1 MLFRTS
7 LPALLGGALLIAS
20 ATARAAAPP
29 PAQQPAPAPT
39 PPAASATPVLHTCMP
54 DVPERERLMTL
65 DVATFDRSDTGWRLY
80 AGAKCYSQA
89 AELIE
94 GYLDSRAALRADD
107 QSILRYHAGQ
117 MLADA
122 NRADDAV
129 SELRVVLALEPQ
141 RPHPD
146 MGWTQYI
153 RGFIGF
159 LMQDRPAL
167 DKAVLEL
174 DLYAKGETGKLQAGD
189 QINLNALHGLQR
201 CYGKD
206 YAFAYSSADCR
217 DFDEV
222 DRLNQVFDKP

>member
-1 MLFRTS
+1 MSFRPSRILFA
-7 LPALLGGALLIAS
+7 PLGGALLIV
-20 ATARAAAPP
+20 ATAAHAAAPP
-29 PAQQPAPAPT
+29 PSAQPPAPA
-39 PPAASATPVLHTCMP
+39 ANATPVLHTCMP

-65 DVATFDRSDTGWRLY
+65 DVATFDRSGNGWRLY
-80 AGAKCYSQA
+80 SSAKCYSQA

-94 GYLDSRAALRADD
+94 GYLDSRASLRADD

-122 NRADDAV
+122 NRADDAI

-153 RGFIGF
+153 RGFVGF
-159 LMQDRPAL
+159 LRQDRPAL

-174 DLYAKGETGKLQAGD
+174 DLYAKAETGKAQAGD

-206 YAFAYSSADCR
+206 YPFAYSSPDCR
-217 DFDEV
+217 DFAEV
-222 DRLNQVFDKP
+222 DRLSQVLDKP

>member
-1 MLFRTS
+1 MPFSTSRTVLAML
-7 LPALLGGALLIAS
+7 GATFLMS
-20 ATARAAAPP
+20 FATAHAAAPP
-29 PAQQPAPAPT
+29 APAPAVN
-39 PPAASATPVLHTCMP
+39 ATPVLHTCMP
-54 DVPERERLMTL
+54 DEAERERLTTL
-65 DVATFDRSDTGWRLY
+65 DVATFDRSENGWRLY
-80 AGAKCYSQA
+80 SSAKCYSQA

-94 GYLDSRAALRADD
+94 GYLDSRASLRADD

-129 SELRVVLALEPQ
+129 AQLRVVLALEPQ
-141 RPHPD
+141 RPRPD
-146 MGWTQYI
+146 TGWTQYI
-153 RGFIGF
+153 RGFIAF

-174 DLYAKGETGKLQAGD
+174 DLYAKTETGKAQAGD

-206 YAFAYSSADCR
+206 YAFAYSSPDCR

-222 DRLNQVFDKP
+222 DKLNQALDRP

>member
-20 ATARAAAPP
+20 AAARAAA
-29 PAQQPAPAPT
+29 A
-39 PPAASATPVLHTCMP
+39 PPAAQTPAPVANATPVLHTCMP

-65 DVATFDRSDTGWRLY
+65 DVATFDRSENGWRLY

-94 GYLDSRAALRADD
+94 GYLDSRASLRADD
-107 QSILRYHAGQ
+107 QSILRYHASQ

-153 RGFIGF
+153 RGFVGF

-174 DLYAKGETGKLQAGD
+174 DIYAKAETGKLQAGD

-206 YAFAYSSADCR
+206 YAFAYSSPDCR
-217 DFDEV
+217 DFAEV
-222 DRLNQVFDKP
+222 DKLNEVLDKP

>member
-1 MLFRTS
+1 MPFCFSRM
-7 LPALLGGALLIAS
+7 LPALLGGVFLISA
-20 ATARAAAPP
+20 ATARAAPTPPPIQTPP
-29 PAQQPAPAPT
+29 PAAVAI
-39 PPAASATPVLHTCMP
+39 PVLHTCMP
-54 DVPERERLMTL
+54 DVTERERLMTL
-65 DVATFDRSDTGWRLY
+65 DVATFDRSENGWRLY
-80 AGAKCYSQA
+80 AAAKCYSQA

-94 GYLDSRAALRADD
+94 SYLDSRTSLRADD
-107 QSILRYHAGQ
+107 QSILRYHAAQ

-153 RGFIGF
+153 RGVIAF

-167 DKAVLEL
+167 DKAVVEL
-174 DLYAKGETGKLQAGD
+174 DAYAQGEAGKPQAGD
-189 QINLNALHGLQR
+189 RINLNALHGLQR

-206 YAFAYSSADCR
+206 YAFAYSSPDCR
-217 DFDEV
+217 DLAEIDK
-222 DRLNQVFDKP
+222 LNQVLDKPD